1 MARMIQCRL
10 SAVALAFL
18 FGLAGLDV
26 ARAQDG
32 QTAPP
37 TTPSDTLDPE
47 SPLAPM
53 EDMGVAWPD
62 MDPKRDIRPAT
73 EAERETDSAATA
85 KAAEALAVTDIA
97 DERRYSIAIEGLGK
111 VDAARLIQ
119 RFNALSV
126 LKAGEKKSANVAQ
139 VARRA
144 REDADLLDGILRA
157 DGYYDAVIE
166 TRVEAGAAGTLVVTL
181 AVEPG
186 PLYRF
191 ADVTIQGLDQSDEKQ
206 KVLRESFPVDARDP
220 VSADQVLAAQ
230 AALKAKIGREGYPF
244 AKIGEPEVVIDHDT
258 RTATLNMTV
267 DPGGAQRFGA
277 IRVTGERP
285 PFGAKHVARIA
296 RFKPGEPYD
305 SARLDDLRRAIIAT
319 GLVSSV
325 GLEPVP
331 SAVPG
336 SVDLAVAMEP
346 APMRTIAG
354 EAGYGTGEGLRA
366 EVSWTHRN
374 LVQPEG
380 AVTLRAVVGTRE
392 QLAGV
397 VLRQSNFGK
406 RDQVLNARLGFSN
419 INRSAFKART
429 FEIAGGIERQTNI
442 IWQKKWTWSA
452 GFELLASNE
461 RDVVVGPVARQ
472 TFLIGALPAT
482 LNYDGSDDLLDPTR
496 GFRLGFRLSPEVS
509 LQDGTF
515 GYLRAQL
522 DGSAY
527 IPTGKS
533 IVMAGRIRL
542 ATLPGAAR
550 DRIAP
555 SRRFYSGGGGSVRG
569 YGFQAIGPRD
579 VNNDP
584 IGGRSLA
591 EFALEARIRLKAFG
605 GAFSVV
611 PFVDGGNIYSGST
624 PKFDGFRFGA
634 GLGVRYHS
642 SFGPIRLD
650 VGTPVNPRK
659 GDSPVTVFVSLGQ
672 AF

>member
-1 MARMIQCRL
+1 MSMVRCFQCRL
-10 SAVALAFL
+10 VGVALAL
-18 FGLAGLDV
+18 LCGAAGMGS
-26 ARAQDG
+26 ARAQE
-32 QTAPP
+32 APAL
-37 TTPSDTLDPE
+37 PSPPSETLDPE

-53 EDMGVAWPD
+53 EDIGVAWPEID
-62 MDPKRDIRPAT
+62 
-73 EAERETDSAATA
+73 
-85 KAAEALAVTDIA
+85 KAAGPDDAADVAAVTDIA
-97 DERRYSIAIEGLGK
+97 DERRYTVAIDGLDK
-111 VDAARLIQ
+111 LDAVRLVE

-126 LKAGEKKSANVAQ
+126 LKGAEKKPANVAQ
-139 VARRA
+139 VSRRA
-144 REDADLLDGILRA
+144 REDAELLDGILRA
-157 DGYYDAVIE
+157 EGYYDAVID
-166 TRVEAGAAGTLVVTL
+166 TRVESGAAGVLAVTL
-181 AVEPG
+181 TVEPG

-191 ADVTIQGLDQSDEKQ
+191 SEVGVAGLDPANETEKA
-206 KVLRESFPVDARDP
+206 LRDRFPVATRDP
-220 VSADQVLAAQ
+220 VSADKVLAAQ
-230 AALKAKIGREGYPF
+230 AKLKTEISREGYPF

-267 DPGGAQRFGA
+267 DPGGAQRFGS
-277 IRVTGERP
+277 IQVKGEKP
-285 PFGAKHVARIA
+285 PFGARHVARIA
-296 RFKPGEPYD
+296 RFEPGEPYD
-305 SARLDDLRRAIIAT
+305 AARIDDLRRAIVAT

-325 GLEPVP
+325 ALDPRPG
-331 SAVPG
+331 AVPG
-336 SVDLAVAMEP
+336 TVDMDVTMEP

-374 LVQPEG
+374 FIQPEG
-380 AVTLRAVVGTRE
+380 AVTLRGVLGTRE

-397 VLRQSNFGK
+397 VLRQSNFGQ

-419 INRSAFKART
+419 INRDAFRART
-429 FEIAGGIERQTNI
+429 FEIAGSIERQTNI

-461 RDVVVGPVARQ
+461 RDIVVGAVGRK

-496 GFRLGFRLSPEVS
+496 GFRLGVRLSPELS
-509 LQDGTF
+509 LQDGSF
-515 GYLRAQL
+515 AYLRAQL

-527 IPTGKS
+527 VPTGKS
-533 IVMAGRIRL
+533 IVLAGRLRIAAL
-542 ATLPGAAR
+542 AGAPR

-584 IGGRSLA
+584 VGGRGLA

-611 PFVDGGNIYSGST
+611 PFVDGGNIYSSST
-624 PKFDGFRFGA
+624 PSFSGFRFGA
-634 GLGVRYHS
+634 GLGLRYHS
-642 SFGPIRLD
+642 SFGPIRID
-650 VGTPVNPRK
+650 VGTPINPQK
-659 GDSPVTVFVSLGQ
+659 GDTPVTVFVSLGQ